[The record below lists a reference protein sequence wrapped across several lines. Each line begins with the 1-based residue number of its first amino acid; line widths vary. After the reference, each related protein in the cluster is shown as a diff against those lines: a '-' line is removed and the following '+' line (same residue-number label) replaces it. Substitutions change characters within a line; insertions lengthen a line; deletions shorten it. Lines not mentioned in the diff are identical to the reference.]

1 MRANLRLEPIMLEVP
16 RLIDRPWGIIARARL
31 EAVLCQRL
39 LHPPGQLGG
48 TLLNPLPSFN
58 PPALHNPS
66 VLLNP
71 SALLTTP
78 AHAAGG
84 QRIARWRRRDSACWR
99 RRRRRHRGGGG
110 IVAATAHD
118 CGMDCGADCSM
129 AAWLRQRTLRAEAGV
144 AAGRSDARAR
154 RRGRGCK

>member
-1 MRANLRLEPIMLEVP
+1 MCIWAK
-16 RLIDRPWGIIARARL
+16 DHDAA
-31 EAVLCQRL
+31 LCQRL

-84 QRIARWRRRDSACWR
+84 STHGAL
-99 RRRRRHRGGGG
+99 
-110 IVAATAHD
+110 AAP
-118 CGMDCGADCSM
+118 
-129 AAWLRQRTLRAEAGV
+129 
-144 AAGRSDARAR
+144 
-154 RRGRGCK
+154 